1 MLKFMTVQL
10 EKDGK
15 VAGESLFSLK
25 RTWQHSLGLLVATD
39 GTACDGDGAEVRP

>member
-25 RTWQHSLGLLVATD
+25 GAWQDS
-39 GTACDGDGAEVRP
+39 